1 MTTPGRYAAADGSF
15 ARSTSNAA
23 ARGGALIAVAVVI
36 GFLLLWKGGIG
47 SGDDVAAI
55 DAGSA
60 DDSSDVVDDGDD
72 ADAVDED
79 GDDDGEA
86 ADDQGDT
93 TGDGDDAAGDDAT
106 GDDATTDTTP
116 DTPTTR
122 PLGEVKVVVANGVG
136 EAGLA
141 GARTAVLTTAGYVG
155 QAANAATN
163 PVEASAVYYLIGYDQ
178 DAAGVAAEL
187 GGDAVSVLQPAPV
200 DPTVL
205 VGDATGIEDFHI
217 WVILGADRSLG

>member
-72 ADAVDED
+72 ADAVDE
-79 GDDDGEA
+79 DDGEA